1 MNVQSELASFK
12 ADAKVKERKVVQQV
26 APNTDSGLPSKEMM
40 SLKQHYESELDIARK
55 ERQDMII
62 RCQEL
67 TQNFERLKI
76 ESVRQISYFKN
87 KYSEYKVKLRKANSN
102 IATLTARIAKYDI
115 ELAAEREDQA
125 EQHVSNAPNLGY
137 GD

>member
-1 MNVQSELASFK
+1 
-12 ADAKVKERKVVQQV
+12 
-26 APNTDSGLPSKEMM
+26 MM

-76 ESVRQISYFKN
+76 ESVRQISHFKN

-125 EQHVSNAPNLGY
+125 E
-137 GD
+137 

>member
-1 MNVQSELASFK
+1 
-12 ADAKVKERKVVQQV
+12 
-26 APNTDSGLPSKEMM
+26 MM

-125 EQHVSNAPNLGY
+125 E
-137 GD
+137 

>member
-1 MNVQSELASFK
+1 
-12 ADAKVKERKVVQQV
+12 
-26 APNTDSGLPSKEMM
+26 MM
-40 SLKQHYESELDIARK
+40 SLKQHYESELEIARK

-76 ESVRQISYFKN
+76 ESVRQISHFKN

-125 EQHVSNAPNLGY
+125 E
-137 GD
+137 

>member
-1 MNVQSELASFK
+1 
-12 ADAKVKERKVVQQV
+12 
-26 APNTDSGLPSKEMM
+26 MM

-102 IATLTARIAKYDI
+102 IATLTARIAKFVI

-125 EQHVSNAPNLGY
+125 E
-137 GD
+137 

>member
-1 MNVQSELASFK
+1 
-12 ADAKVKERKVVQQV
+12 
-26 APNTDSGLPSKEMM
+26 M
-40 SLKQHYESELDIARK
+40 SLKQHYESELEIARK

-76 ESVRQISYFKN
+76 ESVRQISHFKN

-125 EQHVSNAPNLGY
+125 E
-137 GD
+137 

>member
-1 MNVQSELASFK
+1 
-12 ADAKVKERKVVQQV
+12 
-26 APNTDSGLPSKEMM
+26 
-40 SLKQHYESELDIARK
+40 
-55 ERQDMII
+55 MII

-76 ESVRQISYFKN
+76 ESVRQISHFKN

-125 EQHVSNAPNLGY
+125 E
-137 GD
+137 